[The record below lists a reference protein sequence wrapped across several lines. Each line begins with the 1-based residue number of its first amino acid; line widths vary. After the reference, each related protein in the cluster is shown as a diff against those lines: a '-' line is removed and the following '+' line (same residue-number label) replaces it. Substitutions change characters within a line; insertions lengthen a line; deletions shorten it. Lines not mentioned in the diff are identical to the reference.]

1 MFAGDLLVV
10 SRKGATESC
19 NSQATVY
26 TENKNVTYKCDT
38 HVTGTFLVKKYDNII
53 INAEYLKDGNHFGD
67 LDQCLE
73 ITENDNGQGNISVM
87 CGQSPDIEPTPEITV
102 ISAPSPSNPITKF
115 IMAGTIAG
123 GIVILLGIIFVL
135 MPKRKKNRKN
145 DNESDE
151 VDRRHTDSPE
161 EVDRGHTDASEE
173 IYRRDTDA
181 PEKVDRTQTDA
192 SEEVNRGHTNASFI
206 NNKFHVND
214 NHKGNVQ
221 PEEIQLSSVKSQ
233 DHLSHQTETNTKHEV
248 NMNHEVPMKY
258 KQKEQDMCSTQ
269 FHAVPNNS
277 DKNAMLNKARL
288 NYAQVCIREVKFEKQ
303 NT

>member
-10 SRKGATESC
+10 SRKGATEAC

-26 TENKNVTYKCDT
+26 TENKNATYKCDT
-38 HVTGTFLVKKYDNII
+38 HVTDTFPVKKYDNII
-53 INAEYLKDGNHFGD
+53 INAEYLKNGNHSGD

-73 ITENDNGQGNISVM
+73 ITENDNGQGNISVT

-135 MPKRKKNRKN
+135 MPRRKKNRKN
-145 DNESDE
+145 DNESEE
-151 VDRRHTDSPE
+151 VDRRHTDAAD
-161 EVDRGHTDASEE
+161 EVDRRHTDASEE

-192 SEEVNRGHTNASFI
+192 SEEVNRGHTDASFI

-214 NHKGNVQ
+214 NHKGYVQ
-221 PEEIQLSSVKSQ
+221 PEEIQLPSEKTQ
-233 DHLSHQTETNTKHEV
+233 NHLSHQTETNTKQEV

-277 DKNAMLNKARL
+277 EKNAMLNKASV
-288 NYAQVCIREVKFEKQ
+288 NYAQVCICEVKLEKQ

>member
-1 MFAGDLLVV
+1 MF
-10 SRKGATESC
+10 S
-19 NSQATVY
+19 
-26 TENKNVTYKCDT
+26 
-38 HVTGTFLVKKYDNII
+38 
-53 INAEYLKDGNHFGD
+53 
-67 LDQCLE
+67 
-73 ITENDNGQGNISVM
+73 
-87 CGQSPDIEPTPEITV
+87 
-102 ISAPSPSNPITKF
+102 
-115 IMAGTIAG
+115 
-123 GIVILLGIIFVL
+123 
-135 MPKRKKNRKN
+135 KKNRKN
-145 DNESDE
+145 DSESEE
-151 VDRRHTDSPE
+151 VDRRHTDASE

-192 SEEVNRGHTNASFI
+192 SGEVKRGHTNALFI

-288 NYAQVCIREVKFEKQ
+288 NYAQVCIREVK
-303 NT
+303 

>member
-1 MFAGDLLVV
+1 MF
-10 SRKGATESC
+10 S
-19 NSQATVY
+19 
-26 TENKNVTYKCDT
+26 
-38 HVTGTFLVKKYDNII
+38 
-53 INAEYLKDGNHFGD
+53 
-67 LDQCLE
+67 
-73 ITENDNGQGNISVM
+73 
-87 CGQSPDIEPTPEITV
+87 
-102 ISAPSPSNPITKF
+102 
-115 IMAGTIAG
+115 
-123 GIVILLGIIFVL
+123 
-135 MPKRKKNRKN
+135 KKNRKN
-145 DNESDE
+145 DSESEE
-151 VDRRHTDSPE
+151 VDRR
-161 EVDRGHTDASEE
+161 HTDASEE
-173 IYRRDTDA
+173 IYRR
-181 PEKVDRTQTDA
+181 DRTQTDA

-248 NMNHEVPMKY
+248 NMNHEVPTKY

>member
-1 MFAGDLLVV
+1 MF
-10 SRKGATESC
+10 
-19 NSQATVY
+19 
-26 TENKNVTYKCDT
+26 
-38 HVTGTFLVKKYDNII
+38 
-53 INAEYLKDGNHFGD
+53 
-67 LDQCLE
+67 
-73 ITENDNGQGNISVM
+73 
-87 CGQSPDIEPTPEITV
+87 
-102 ISAPSPSNPITKF
+102 
-115 IMAGTIAG
+115 
-123 GIVILLGIIFVL
+123 
-135 MPKRKKNRKN
+135 RKKNRKN

-161 EVDRGHTDASEE
+161 EVDRTQTDASEE

-192 SEEVNRGHTNASFI
+192 SGEVKRGHTNALFI

-269 FHAVPNNS
+269 FHAVPNKS